1 MTGAPAPVTPE
12 RAQLGS
18 LAVEV
23 QHGPDGQCHACRPDI
38 LPVNAR
44 HWRGPYRDRQA
55 ALDDIA
61 ARTALPRL
69 IRAEVAANHR
79 HGYLSTV
86 GGVPHILHLCRL
98 TGTTVLTPFALADEV
113 VP

>member
-1 MTGAPAPVTPE
+1 MSGAKASLAPE
-12 RAQLGS
+12 RMHLGS
-18 LAVEV
+18 LTVEV
-23 QHGPDGQCHACRPDI
+23 LQAPDGQCHVRCPDI

-55 ALDDIA
+55 ALGDLA

-69 IRAEVAANHR
+69 TRAEVVAKQR
-79 HGYLSTV
+79 HGYLGPV

-98 TGTTVLTPFALADEV
+98 TGATVLTPFVLVDEV
-113 VP
+113 AP